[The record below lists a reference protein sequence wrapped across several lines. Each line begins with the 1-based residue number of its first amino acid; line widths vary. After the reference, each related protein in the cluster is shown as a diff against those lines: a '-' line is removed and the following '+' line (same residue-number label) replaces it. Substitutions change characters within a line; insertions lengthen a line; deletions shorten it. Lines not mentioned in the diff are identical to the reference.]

1 MHKAY
6 KKMDYNIWRLLTHMT
21 GNINLSYILNEDSI
35 RIDNIL
41 LSCNDGKIGD
51 FLYKRY
57 FLGNYAEL
65 MNEMNT
71 STPKLA
77 SSYTANC
84 ESIDATTLATWT
96 NTTATSMAV
105 TNSNPIA
112 YDYLTTTDGSPVCG
126 TISDLSKETKVYV
139 TSNKEDKRDMN
150 IFKNFDFGEVRGDY
164 VKLSMYGICV
174 KNKTGTYVAYNTNDG
189 ILMDVDILNFNG
201 QKILYKMPCSLDQ
214 VAAGDVVVHNNVP
227 MFVIDIPKDRT
238 SLDVID
244 PYAGER
250 KEILPARSPFGFDFV
265 TKVVNLFD
273 QFTGSAKADAANP
286 FGNMLPMLLLAD
298 NDDSKEALIPMM
310 MLMGG
315 NFDPMMAALMMN
327 SGKNNDMLLP
337 MMFMMNQKKDS
348 GCKCGGQ
355 CQH

>member
-6 KKMDYNIWRLLTHMT
+6 KKTDYNIWRSIVHMT
-21 GNINLSYILNEDSI
+21 GGVNLIYIPKENNIKIG
-35 RIDNIL
+35 NIL
-41 LSCNDGKIGD
+41 LPCDDNKVGEY
-51 FLYKRY
+51 LYKKF
-57 FLGNYAEL
+57 FLGCCTEL
-65 MNEMNT
+65 TNDMNT
-71 STPKLA
+71 SY
-77 SSYTANC
+77 SNSTANC
-84 ESIDATTLATWT
+84 EPIDATTLATST
-96 NTTATSMAV
+96 DLNIPT
-105 TNSNPIA
+105 
-112 YDYLTTTDGSPVCG
+112 YDYLTTT
-126 TISDLSKETKVYV
+126 SDSYVYTGDYGVSDRTVSALDPNKEIKVYV
-139 TSNKEDKRDMN
+139 TSNKENKKDMN

-174 KNKTGTYVAYNTNDG
+174 KNKTGTYVAYNTDDG
-189 ILMDVDILNFNG
+189 TLMDVDILNFNG

-214 VAAGDVVVHNNVP
+214 VATGDVVVHNNVP
-227 MFVIDIPKDRT
+227 MFVIDVPKDRT

-298 NDDSKEALIPMM
+298 NGDSKETLIPMM

-315 NFDPMMAALMMN
+315 NFDPMMAALMMSN
-327 SGKNNDMLLP
+327 GKDNDMLLP
-337 MMFMMNQKKDS
+337 IMLMMNHKKDND
-348 GCKCGGQ
+348 CKCGGQ